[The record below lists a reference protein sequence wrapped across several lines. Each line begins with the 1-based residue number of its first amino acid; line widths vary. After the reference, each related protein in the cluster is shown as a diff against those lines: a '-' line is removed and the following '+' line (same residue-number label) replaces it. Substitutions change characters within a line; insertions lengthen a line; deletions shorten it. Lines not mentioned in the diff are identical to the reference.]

1 MLLSDCPASLPSP
14 VDMSKLPAV
23 PAALRY
29 LPAAPRAA
37 PARAALNDTVVPDAG
52 SILFRRPCSKV
63 LRSTLSYRGFSSS
76 SSFCRGCRASKIC
89 FRVDIK
95 LHAETKDLEHFAEHR
110 LWGCQTCAQAANA
123 NNFKQSMRG
132 FAGCVQHLQGSGT
145 CPSRKGGQHPR
156 ASEPVYALTNMISM
170 QHRTSLGDQAA

>member
-76 SSFCRGCRASKIC
+76 SSFCRGCRASKIWI
-89 FRVDIK
+89 RVDIK
-95 LHAETKDLEHFAEHR
+95 LHAKKRDSVKFTERRCFEDVDLVR
-110 LWGCQTCAQAANA
+110 KVQMPSSVNAA
-123 NNFKQSMRG
+123 
-132 FAGCVQHLQGSGT
+132 
-145 CPSRKGGQHPR
+145 
-156 ASEPVYALTNMISM
+156 
-170 QHRTSLGDQAA
+170 

>member
-1 MLLSDCPASLPSP
+1 
-14 VDMSKLPAV
+14 MSKLPAV

-37 PARAALNDTVVPDAG
+37 PARAALNETVAPDAG
-52 SILFRRPCSKV
+52 NIRFRRPCSKV

-95 LHAETKDLEHFAEHR
+95 LHANTRDSEQSAKHRCLEDVDHVCKLHMPSSVK
-110 LWGCQTCAQAANA
+110 AA
-123 NNFKQSMRG
+123 
-132 FAGCVQHLQGSGT
+132 
-145 CPSRKGGQHPR
+145 
-156 ASEPVYALTNMISM
+156 
-170 QHRTSLGDQAA
+170 